1 METTEFNEKKEIELP
16 SNINLRKNGTYIVRI
31 QKDNFYKCKTLKN
44 LEEAIKFKQE
54 CLEEIKKIQEENKR
68 LHFLIP
74 ITYNK
79 EGIPY
84 ISVKYKKGNKE
95 YECLVDED
103 KWHELT
109 FMKTWFRN
117 PNGYIKANINGN
129 PSTLIHRFLY
139 ETYKSQEDITNLQID
154 HKNRNKLDNRMS
166 NLRAATSGQNNHNI
180 ESKNKTGYR
189 GVHKDKKKYNAR
201 IKYKGEEYG
210 VYGLE
215 TKEEAALAYNEL
227 AIKYYGDFAQ
237 LNTVLIFKD

>member
-1 METTEFNEKKEIELP
+1 
-16 SNINLRKNGTYIVRI
+16 LRKNGTYIVRI

-54 CLEEIKKIQEENKR
+54 CLEEIKKIQEENKL

-154 HKNRNKLDNRMS
+154 HKNRNKLDNRME
-166 NLRAATSGQNNHNI
+166 NLRPSTSGQNNHNQEI
-180 ESKNKTGYR
+180 QNSTGYR
-189 GVHKDKKKYNAR
+189 GVKQNRNSGYCAR
-201 IKYKGEEYG
+201 IKHEGNEY
-210 VYGLE
+210 YSKYFK
-215 TKEEAALAYNEL
+215 TIEEAALAYNEL
-227 AIKYYGDFAQ
+227 SLKYYGEEFTE
-237 LNTVLIFKD
+237 LNIITNSN